1 MLSLRLPSLR
11 SQARTFASTAR
22 AATNIP
28 VRAVEAEGQSHVPA
42 ERPEGAVTQ
51 AGVVSGAPD
60 ELHRRPVRIF
70 RPAPSPTSSAKGTS
84 HHWRIDWDILQGA
97 GRWENP
103 LMGWASSGDYMQGT
117 HLKFNSKED
126 AVAFAE
132 KQGWEYYC
140 QEPQVQKF
148 VPKSYANN
156 YGYTAKKL
164 RIHHTK

>member
-1 MLSLRLPSLR
+1 MLSLRAALR
-11 SQARTFASTAR
+11 PARAFSSTAR
-22 AATNIP
+22 ASTTIP
-28 VRAVEAEGQSHVPA
+28 VRAVEAEGNLPA

-70 RPAPSPTSSAKGTS
+70 RPAPPPTSSAKATA
-84 HHWRIDWDILQGA
+84 HHWRVDWDILQGA

-103 LMGWASSGDYMQGT
+103 LMGWASSADYMQGT

-126 AVAFAE
+126 AMHFCE
-132 KQGWEYYC
+132 KQGWEFYV
-140 QEPQVQKF
+140 QEPNKQKF
-148 VPKSYANN
+148 VPKSYAHN
-156 YGYTAKKL
+156 YNYSSVPL